1 MTALINR
8 KTRHIGGVEFRNPRK
23 FQLLSVTVA
32 NSAMEGW
39 QPTDEQIRAL
49 ADAYDHPQPELAAAL
64 AGSGCQAGVSSG
76 FFISKRHL
84 EK

>member
-8 KTRHIGGVEFRNPRK
+8 KTHHIGDVEFRNPRK
-23 FQLLSVTVA
+23 FQLLAVTVA

-49 ADAYDHPQPELAAAL
+49 AIRSPAA
-64 AGSGCQAGVSSG
+64 
-76 FFISKRHL
+76 
-84 EK
+84 